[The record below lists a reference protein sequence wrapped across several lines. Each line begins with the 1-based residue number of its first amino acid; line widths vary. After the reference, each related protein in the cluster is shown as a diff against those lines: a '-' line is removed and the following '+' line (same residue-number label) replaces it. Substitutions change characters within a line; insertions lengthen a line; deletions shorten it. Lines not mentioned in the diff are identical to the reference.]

1 MGQRGRWVAR
11 AVIAVCAAAAVWLL
25 VTAVRDGWGVADPLA
40 SVLGSTAGLVAL
52 AVSLRAVPGAH
63 PAATT
68 RPAPPDVP
76 EWWVDRDEAAAVVR
90 ALRGRAG
97 RWGSGAPV
105 AITAGLHGAGGFG
118 KTSLARYVAAQ
129 RSVQRRFPG
138 GVHLITMGRDVRGRA
153 AVAAKVA
160 EETRLITGD
169 TTEAGS
175 DPERAG
181 AHLGTL
187 LAGRPR
193 TLLIIDDVWEREQLT
208 PFLRGAERSCVR
220 LVTTRRP
227 DVLPAAAVR
236 IEVDRMTVE
245 QARLL
250 LTRRLPAPP
259 RREAVDELV
268 AATGRWALL
277 LGIANKFIADQTAT
291 GADPT
296 AAAETLLR
304 RLRAEGPAV
313 QDPGGSLDLNN
324 PDRRNTAVRA
334 SIRAASTLLS
344 YEEAERRFHEL
355 GIFAEDESVPV
366 DLVATLWRA
375 TGNLDE
381 TATRALCKQ
390 MADLSLLGIGTT
402 VPGGAVTVHDVVRDY
417 LRSELGPAGLG
428 AANAALLGAV
438 EASLPAAEDGAAPWW
453 RVTDGYLLDHLVEH
467 FLDARR
473 SVGALA
479 LAGDFRWM
487 RARLHQRGPTA
498 PWRDLDRLGAAGRPL
513 ARQLAQAA
521 HLLTP
526 TTPPH
531 ALDAVLRSRVTGAPH
546 RPARPVPAG
555 TPVLVDRWPP
565 PDLPDPALMR
575 TLTGHRGPVHAVAY
589 SPDGERVAT
598 GSRDTTA
605 RIWSSATGEALHI
618 LTGHHGPVR
627 AVAFSPDG
635 RLLATGGRDATV
647 RIWDAATGRA
657 VRTVTGHD
665 GAVLAVVFS
674 PDGTLLATG
683 GSDTTVRIWDPA
695 TSEPLHTATGHGG
708 LVSAV
713 AFSPD
718 GSRLAAGGADATARI
733 WDVVALGR
741 GRGPG
746 GGPATGV
753 GAPRVLTGHR
763 GPVRALAF
771 SPDGSRLLTCSNDRT
786 LRIWGPGGEEAL
798 HELSGVVRAAG
809 FSPDGSRLATGSHVA
824 ALRIWDTATGGTVS
838 TLTGHRGAVLAVA
851 FGPDGTRLVTGG
863 NDRIAL
869 AWDPT
874 SSGTPVRSTGRS
886 DQLYAVAA
894 APDGSCVATSS
905 RETSVPVWDPATGEV
920 ARTLRGHGGAVL
932 AVAFSPD
939 GTRLATSSS
948 DRTLRLW
955 DMATGATVRTLRG
968 RTDQLDALAFSPD
981 GTRLAT
987 GSRDATARLWDP
999 STGDMVRILNGH
1011 RGPVRAVAFSPDGRL
1026 LATASHDATVRLWD
1040 TSTGDTVRTLTG
1052 HTDQLH
1058 TVAFSPDGSLLA
1070 TGGGDT
1076 TVRLW
1081 DPSTGAVTRLLT
1093 GHRAPVRA
1101 VAFSPDGSCLATG
1114 GADETVRVH
1123 APASGEVLTMMRTDS
1138 GVWSCSWSADGRA
1151 LFAGTTA
1158 GLFAFEYL
1166 AAV

>member
-1 MGQRGRWVAR
+1 MGSRGRWGTR
-11 AVIAVCAAAAVWLL
+11 AVIAVCVAAAVWLL
-25 VTAVRDGWGVADPLA
+25 VTAVRDGWGVADPVA
-40 SVLGSTAGLVAL
+40 SVFGSAAGLVAL
-52 AVSLRAVPGAH
+52 VVSLRAVPGA
-63 PAATT
+63 PSAATS
-68 RPAPPDVP
+68 RPAPPEVP
-76 EWWVDRDEAAAVVR
+76 EWWVNRDEAAAVSKAVR
-90 ALRGRAG
+90 RRTG
-97 RWGSGAPV
+97 RWGSSAPV

-138 GVHLITMGRDVRGRA
+138 GVHLITMGREVRGRA
-153 AVAAKVA
+153 AIAAKVA

-169 TTEAGS
+169 TTESGS

-220 LVTTRRP
+220 LVTTRRA

-250 LTRRLPAPP
+250 LTHRLPAPP
-259 RREAVDELV
+259 RREVVEELV
-268 AATGRWALL
+268 KATGRWALL
-277 LGIANKFIADQTAT
+277 LGIANKFLADQTAT

-296 AAAETLLR
+296 AAARTLLR
-304 RLRAEGPAV
+304 RLRADGPAV
-313 QDPGGSLDLNN
+313 QDPDGTLDLNN
-324 PDRRNTAVRA
+324 PDQRNTAVRA
-334 SIRAASTLLS
+334 SIRAASTLLPH
-344 YEEAERRFHEL
+344 EQAEQRFNEL
-355 GIFAEDESVPV
+355 GVFAEDESVPI
-366 DLVATLWRA
+366 DLVAALWHA

-390 MADLSLLGIGTT
+390 MADLSLLGIDTT
-402 VPGGAVTVHDVVRDY
+402 VAGGAVTVHDVVRDY
-417 LRSELGPAGLG
+417 LRTELGPAGLST
-428 AANAALLGAV
+428 ANAALLDAV
-438 EASLPAAEDGAAPWW
+438 AASLPAAEDGAVPWW
-453 RVTDGYLLDHLVEH
+453 RVTAGYLLDHLIEH

-473 SVGALA
+473 SAQALT
-479 LAGDFRWM
+479 LAGDFRWV

-498 PWRDLDRLGAAGRPL
+498 PWRDLDRLGAPAQPL

-531 ALDAVLRSRVTGAPH
+531 ALDTVLRSRITGAPH
-546 RPARPVPAG
+546 WPARPLPAG
-555 TPVLVDRWPP
+555 TPALVDRWPP

-575 TLTGHRGPVHAVAY
+575 TLTGHRGPVYAVAY
-589 SPDGERVAT
+589 SPDGARIAT
-598 GSRDTTA
+598 SSRDTTV
-605 RIWSSATGEALHI
+605 RMWSSATGETLHT

-647 RIWDAATGRA
+647 RIWDAATGQA
-657 VRTVTGHD
+657 VRTARGHD
-665 GAVLAVVFS
+665 GPVLAMTFS
-674 PDGTLLATG
+674 PDGSLLATG
-683 GSDTTVRIWDPA
+683 SSDTTVRIWDPA
-695 TSEPLHTATGHGG
+695 TGEVLHTATGHGG

-718 GSRLAAGGADATARI
+718 GSLLASGSADATARI
-733 WDVVALGR
+733 WGVGALGPDR
-741 GRGPG
+741 RPG
-746 GGPATGV
+746 DGPATGV
-753 GAPRVLTGHR
+753 RAPRVLTGHR

-771 SPDGSRLLTCSNDRT
+771 TPDGSRLLTCSNDRT
-786 LRIWGPGGEEAL
+786 LRIWGPGGEEVV
-798 HELSGVVRAAG
+798 HDLSGVVRAAG
-809 FSPDGSRLATGSHVA
+809 FSPDGSRLATGSHIAVV
-824 ALRIWDTATGGTVS
+824 RIWDTTTGQAVH
-838 TLTGHRGAVLAVA
+838 TLTGHRGAVLTVA
-851 FGPDGTRLVTGG
+851 FDPDGARLVTGG

-874 SSGTPVRSTGRS
+874 SSGTPVPLTGRT
-886 DQLYAVAA
+886 DQLHTVVSS
-894 APDGSCVATSS
+894 PDGSCVVTSN
-905 RETSVPVWDPATGEV
+905 RDTAVPVWDPVTGEIT
-920 ARTLRGHGGAVL
+920 RTLRGHRGAVL

-955 DMATGATVRTLRG
+955 DMATGETVRTLRG
-968 RTDQLDALAFSPD
+968 RTDQLHAMAFSPD
-981 GTRLAT
+981 GARLAT
-987 GSRDATARLWDP
+987 GSSDTTVRLWDP
-999 STGDMVRILNGH
+999 STGAMVRMLNGH
-1011 RGPVRAVAFSPDGRL
+1011 RGPVRAVAFNPDGTL

-1040 TSTGDTVRTLTG
+1040 PSTGAMVRTLAG

-1058 TVAFSPDGSLLA
+1058 TVAFSPDGLLLA
-1070 TGGGDT
+1070 TGSSDT
-1076 TVRLW
+1076 TVRIW
-1081 DPSTGAVTRLLT
+1081 DPYTGAMVRMLN
-1093 GHRAPVRA
+1093 GHRGPVRA

-1114 GADETVRVH
+1114 GADETVRIH
-1123 APASGEVLTMMRTDS
+1123 APSSGEVLTMMRTDS

-1158 GLFAFEYL
+1158 GLFGFDYM
-1166 AAV
+1166 AA